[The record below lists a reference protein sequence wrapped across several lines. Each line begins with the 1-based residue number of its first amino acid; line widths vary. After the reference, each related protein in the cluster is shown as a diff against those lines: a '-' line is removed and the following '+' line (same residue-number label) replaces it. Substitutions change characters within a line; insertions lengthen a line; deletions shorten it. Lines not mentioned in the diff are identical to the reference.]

1 MSNSHQYYDKYKRN
15 QESRGFYKSKAWE
28 KCRQLAL
35 TRDNYLCQD
44 CFKKNIITAA
54 EMVHHIEELA
64 DHPDKA
70 LDLDN
75 LESLCHPC
83 HNRRHPDRAKKKEKP
98 VSKKIKVIK
107 SKANPEV
114 T

>member
-1 MSNSHQYYDKYKRN
+1 MKSHYAYDKHKRN
-15 QESRGFYKSKAWE
+15 RESRAFYKSTAWE

-44 CFKKNIITAA
+44 CFNKNIITSA
-54 EMVHHIEELA
+54 EMVHHIEALA
-64 DHPDKA
+64 DHPEKA

-75 LESLCHPC
+75 LVSLCHPC
-83 HNRRHPDRAKKKEKP
+83 HNKRHPDRAKKNVKRI
-98 VSKKIKVIK
+98 SNKIRVIK
-107 SKANPEV
+107 SKPNPEV